1 MMLPADEVLPDVL
14 PVAAPSNPP
23 NTLAMVE
30 LVLLLAAAVL
40 AVDVV
45 VAAVAEVVAPV
56 VASTEVDV
64 DFLVEV
70 LVVDFLVVLVVDFFE
85 EDFLVDFFVVFFTGI
100 NSELEA
106 LSAASFMAQALLP
119 AVHAST
125 RAAIRIT
132 FFILLSFYF
141 LYYLILIPY
150 ILYRYPRFRGAK
162 FGIFWEITKRNPL
175 FFSSSFPIF
184 PIHPLFIISIPS
196 NYPARFIDGWGCRWF
211 IQMLIFVQNIVQM
224 IHLFDL
230 NQKRMIITPKISNC
244 APKYYQNVISL
255 QH

>member
-85 EDFLVDFFVVFFTGI
+85 EGFLVDFFVVFFTGI

-106 LSAASFMAQALLP
+106 LSAASFMALALLP

-125 RAAIRIT
+125 RTAIRIT
-132 FFILLSFYF
+132 FFILLSFLLSILSYS
-141 LYYLILIPY
+141 YTIYLISIFTLS
-150 ILYRYPRFRGAK
+150 GAK
-162 FGIFWEITKRNPL
+162 FGIFREITKGNPL

-184 PIHPLFIISIPS
+184 PVHPLFIISIPS
-196 NYPARFIDGWGCRWF
+196 NHPARFIDGWGCRWF
-211 IQMLIFVQNIVQM
+211 IQMLIFVQKLVQM

-230 NQKRMIITPKISNC
+230 NQKRIIITPKISFC
-244 APKYYQNVISL
+244 VPKCCQNVISL
-255 QH
+255 QR

>member
-1 MMLPADEVLPDVL
+1 MMLPI
-14 PVAAPSNPP
+14 
-23 NTLAMVE
+23 
-30 LVLLLAAAVL
+30 
-40 AVDVV
+40 DVV
-45 VAAVAEVVAPV
+45 VAAVAAVAEEVAPV

-70 LVVDFLVVLVVDFFE
+70 FVVDFLVVLVVDFFE

-100 NSELEA
+100 NYELEA
-106 LSAASFMAQALLP
+106 LSAASFMALALLP

-132 FFILLSFYF
+132 FFILLSILSYS
-141 LYYLILIPY
+141 YTKYLISIFTLS
-150 ILYRYPRFRGAK
+150 GAK

-211 IQMLIFVQNIVQM
+211 IQMLIFVQKLVQM

-230 NQKRMIITPKISNC
+230 NQKRIIITPKISFC
-244 APKYYQNVISL
+244 VPKCYQNVISL
-255 QH
+255 QC

>member
-56 VASTEVDV
+56 VASVDVDV
-64 DFLVEV
+64 DFFVEV

-106 LSAASFMAQALLP
+106 LSAASFMALALLP
-119 AVHAST
+119 TVHAST
-125 RAAIRIT
+125 RAAVRIT
-132 FFILLSFYF
+132 FFILFSFYF
-141 LYYLILIPY
+141 LYYLILIPNL
-150 ILYRYPRFRGAK
+150 ISIFTLSGAK

-211 IQMLIFVQNIVQM
+211 IQMLIFVQKLVQM

-230 NQKRMIITPKISNC
+230 NQKRIIITPKISFC
-244 APKYYQNVISL
+244 VPKCYQNVISL
-255 QH
+255 QC